1 MTRFDAHRVF
11 ADAPKDNDYIHN
23 ISLDA
28 ETLAQL
34 RKARDA
40 VRDVLRNAVPNWSTH
55 VRKEVLFE
63 QRVALGTTPAFD
75 RPKFRMQGSMAYD
88 TLNEPARVPP
98 QETDVD
104 DGMFLPVSFFLSG
117 GRLSPSVTRN
127 QGLFTLVEAAL
138 EPLCRQKKWALDRS
152 KASCVRVIIGDAAH
166 VDVTLYAVPDK
177 DFQVLVE
184 AAKAYNADTYAADF
198 AESAN

>member
-63 QRVALGTTPAFD
+63 QQVALGTTPAFD
-75 RPKFRMQGSMAYD
+75 RPKFRMQVHGVRHAERTSPCAA
-88 TLNEPARVPP
+88 PG
-98 QETDVD
+98 
-104 DGMFLPVSFFLSG
+104 DG
-117 GRLSPSVTRN
+117 R
-127 QGLFTLVEAAL
+127 
-138 EPLCRQKKWALDRS
+138 
-152 KASCVRVIIGDAAH
+152 
-166 VDVTLYAVPDK
+166 
-177 DFQVLVE
+177 
-184 AAKAYNADTYAADF
+184 
-198 AESAN
+198 